1 MNNRKT
7 SNITNLTSVSEQV
20 SNKSDEE
27 ISRNEMQQQLED
39 EEQVNNYRKE
49 IKLREKI
56 IFYEF
61 FNFLEVYI
69 HSIIYLSDVYPKET
83 FTDYK
88 LYNLPFLK
96 FNVDDVI
103 NDYISDFLKDI
114 ENLIFS
120 RFINK
125 IYILI
130 IDADSSTILELY
142 SMECNFSEK
151 FYTLNYQELCLNFK
165 SILYK
170 LFITGNKRIVER
182 QTNKFIP
189 SQENF
194 NKLSTNKDEII
205 DISQANKTFL
215 LCLESN
221 ESKVLSNVKL
231 YEEIINSFEEN
242 FVKNLFKNDMIKL
255 FEKRELYAIL
265 DDPNFS
271 ITISRNFL

>member
-1 MNNRKT
+1 MNNRKG
-7 SNITNLTSVSEQV
+7 SNLTSVSEKV
-20 SNKSDEE
+20 SNLTDEE
-27 ISRNEMQQQLED
+27 KLQNDIQRYD
-39 EEQVNNYRKE
+39 AEEEINIYRKE
-49 IKLREKI
+49 IKIREKI

-61 FNFLEVYI
+61 LNFLEVYI

-96 FNVDDVI
+96 FNIDDVV
-103 NDYISDFLKDI
+103 NDYISDFLKNI

-130 IDADSSTILELY
+130 IDADSSTILEMY
-142 SMECNFSEK
+142 SMECSFSQN
-151 FYTLNYQELCLNFK
+151 FYTLNYEELCLNFK
-165 SILYK
+165 SILFK
-170 LFITGNKRIVER
+170 LFITGNKRITE
-182 QTNKFIP
+182 KEKKILIP
-189 SQENF
+189 NQENF
-194 NKLSTNKDEII
+194 NKHSI
-205 DISQANKTFL
+205 DYNTQANKTFL

-231 YEEIINSFEEN
+231 YEEILNSFEEN

-255 FEKRELYAIL
+255 FEKRELCAMI

-271 ITISRNFL
+271 ITISRNFI